1 VAEPVVLIADL
12 FPGVVLDTATGER
25 VEGIP
30 RGAKL
35 HVIVSTTQIA
45 IGWDAGTVNGE
56 RKIGSLMLDISEM
69 DTDDLNHQGGI
80 VGPYDVKR
88 AGGCSCGQ
96 DLHLRAAAGLQAP
109 LIRLRLTRRV
119 NRPLLCWHG
128 WWGAPTAS

>member
-88 AGGCSCGQ
+88 AGGCSCGAQ
-96 DLHLRAAAGLQAP
+96 LKRWNPWAGQP
-109 LIRLRLTRRV
+109 LTQLARPAKTSTYGLPQVYKRL
-119 NRPLLCWHG
+119 
-128 WWGAPTAS
+128 